1 MNGLTMY
8 KNANDK
14 LQFAVNGFTLPVCQ
28 YLGLKICGWWL
39 AAAIFVFVHPLTV
52 NPLLS
57 PLGDLFSSSTF
68 EGGGGL
74 KREGGLI

>member
-1 MNGLTMY
+1 MPQY
-8 KNANDK
+8 HDK
-14 LQFAVNGFTLPVCQ
+14 IGIFSFGAKLKKVPTLPPHLMSLSTRTQVISS
-28 YLGLKICGWWL
+28 Y
-39 AAAIFVFVHPLTV
+39 TV

-57 PLGDLFSSSTF
+57 PLGGLFFSSTF